1 MNNFFGL
8 LILASTLSLQF
19 MNAQNNKKRLS
30 SKYLQ
35 NYLNWYAYMDKIRN
49 SKTMLKQWLV
59 AMLLTDQAYHLFEL
73 FKQNAV
79 LIRT

>member
-1 MNNFFGL
+1 MNNTHAELRKFLRPFNGV
-8 LILASTLSLQF
+8 
-19 MNAQNNKKRLS
+19 S

-35 NYLNWYAYMDKIRN
+35 NYLNWFAYADKINN
-49 SKTMLKQWLV
+49 SKTTLKQWLITIL
-59 AMLLTDQAYHLFEL
+59 MSETGYQLFYL

>member
-1 MNNFFGL
+1 MQRVNNTHKQVRDFLKPFNGV
-8 LILASTLSLQF
+8 
-19 MNAQNNKKRLS
+19 S

-35 NYLNWYAYMDKIRN
+35 NYLNRYAFMDKIRN
-49 SKTMLKQWLV
+49 NKTMLKQWIV
-59 AMLLTDQAYHLFEL
+59 TMLLSDQAYHLFEL